1 MTVRVSSTRGNFW
14 GLVEQKGPWK
24 TTLTDLE
31 RSHQNVSGSQTG
43 GGIQL
48 GGTKNAGHA
57 GWYASINPSLDP
69 SAMPLPKPSRYVQ
82 QSIITPPQSIKRGA
96 KGSILF
102 NSPTEPMKSG
112 STKRS
117 TNFQRS
123 QQEATG
129 GNEDLESIYTNL
141 DTPQSNS
148 QTPLSEPRNPF
159 LPGPNLTNLLNLFPP
174 ASSPVYDENVVIS
187 PSTNSPSVYGTPTGV
202 SPSVYGTP
210 TGVSPSVYGTPT
222 GVSPTVYETPA
233 AVSPTVYGTPTGVS
247 PSVYGTPQGTSPQSS
262 LNMSLHYPSIPSTPT
277 TPSSSVPSVVSNT
290 PILFNEQGT
299 SPMKNQPM
307 TSDKNVGTNYPWNEI
322 VSEFNNFR
330 EQWQATS
337 DLLTQERQLTSA
349 QSQEIQRLQQ
359 QAYQIDMMMTQLFD
373 QAFPGKDWRSLVD
386 QNRSLPQNLEMMWN
400 TFSNDPELL
409 KSIAK
414 RMLTLTDKMKQ
425 VTDQGTQTSPQKKR
439 PRPPRILTHFTRP
452 SSTSDPN
459 SSGSSYKPS
468 ATPSDDSNKG
478 NYMDLDEPRRN
489 IKRRVQLAKK
499 KFQ

>member
-1 MTVRVSSTRGNFW
+1 MSVRVSTTRGNFW

-24 TTLTDLE
+24 STATDIM
-31 RSHQNVSGSQTG
+31 RSQRNQPSKQSG
-43 GGIQL
+43 GGIQI

-57 GWYASINPSLDP
+57 GWYASMNPNVDATIAP
-69 SAMPLPKPSRYVQ
+69 PLPKPSQYVQ
-82 QSIITPPQSIKRGA
+82 KSIIVTPRTMKKGV
-96 KGSILF
+96 KGSILY
-102 NSPTEPMKSG
+102 NSPIESM
-112 STKRS
+112 RS
-117 TNFQRS
+117 ETTSIQRPPQVFQQS

-129 GNEDLESIYTNL
+129 RKEEDLESMYTSF
-141 DTPQSNS
+141 DTPQS
-148 QTPLSEPRNPF
+148 QTFSVIRNPF
-159 LPGPNLTNLLNLFPP
+159 TPGPNLTDFLTP
-174 ASSPVYDENVVIS
+174 ATSPVYDETIDIS
-187 PSTNSPSVYGTPTGV
+187 PSTNDSSSLYETPMGSPI
-202 SPSVYGTP
+202 
-210 TGVSPSVYGTPT
+210 
-222 GVSPTVYETPA
+222 VYETPIGA
-233 AVSPTVYGTPTGVS
+233 SPTDYGTPK
-247 PSVYGTPQGTSPQSS
+247 TSDSFR
-262 LNMSLHYPSIPSTPT
+262 YPSIPSTPT
-277 TPSSSVPSVVSNT
+277 TPSSFGYPKSNVSNT
-290 PILFNEQGT
+290 PILFNETQFVDQGT
-299 SPMKNQPM
+299 SPMESSTRETNPINN
-307 TSDKNVGTNYPWNEI
+307 TSDKNVGTVYPWNEI
-322 VSEFNNFR
+322 VQEFNNFR

-337 DLLTQERQLTSA
+337 ELLNAERHLTSA
-349 QSQEIQRLQQ
+349 QGQEIQRLQQ